1 MIRSTHHST
10 RESILHGDGVAYHAS
25 IFLILLL
32 VGLSTQPCAAQTGG
46 KVPRVSVVQPVQKT
60 LVYSLPSKPAE
71 IHAAQEAT
79 LYARTNGYLQQI
91 LVDFGDAVE
100 KDQLIAVLEAPELQD
115 EVRRAEAQLLEASA
129 QLGAARANAA
139 GGDSQ
144 IIAAKAGHVQAEAAV
159 LQAGAELE
167 KARAILH
174 AELIHLNRM
183 IQLHDQDAAT
193 DAQLESARR
202 DHSQAL
208 GDVDIGEKGVTSAKA
223 MAGAAAAKIQVAESQ
238 KEALVSLVA
247 VAEAAIASANARV
260 DLATTMVGYTRIQAP
275 FSGIITERFLDPG
288 AAVVTSS
295 SSKTTAIVSIKDMS
309 HLRVFVQIPEP
320 DVPYIQ
326 QGHAATVTCS
336 AIPNQKF
343 QGTVSRISK
352 SLDRRTRTMKVEI
365 LLENQQGQIFPG
377 MFATVDFQL
386 IERENAWT
394 LPAQALLGT
403 RGEYHVYCVVGGTCQ
418 VVPIKIGLDDGATVE
433 ITEGLSGTEQVIL
446 IGKGLVQEGDRVEA
460 VGANP

>member
-1 MIRSTHHST
+1 MIRSTSHST

-79 LYARTNGYLQQI
+79 LYARTNGYLQQM

-100 KDQLIAVLEAPELQD
+100 KDQLIAVLEAPELHD

-129 QLGAARANAA
+129 QLGAAQANAA

-167 KARAILH
+167 KARAVLH

-183 IQLHDQDAAT
+183 IHLHEQDAAT

-208 GDVDIGEKGVTSAKA
+208 GDVDIGEKAVTSARA
-223 MAGAAAAKIQVAESQ
+223 MEGAAAAKIQVAESQ

-260 DLATTMVGYTRIQAP
+260 DLATTCSCCACPGRCGPRWRPCPSVQPCASLKYGPSQIGACPIFLLVGGDGCKGLRKWVACGARET
-275 FSGIITERFLDPG
+275 SGIVFDP
-288 AAVVTSS
+288 
-295 SSKTTAIVSIKDMS
+295 
-309 HLRVFVQIPEP
+309 L
-320 DVPYIQ
+320 
-326 QGHAATVTCS
+326 C
-336 AIPNQKF
+336 
-343 QGTVSRISK
+343 
-352 SLDRRTRTMKVEI
+352 DRRV
-365 LLENQQGQIFPG
+365 G
-377 MFATVDFQL
+377 
-386 IERENAWT
+386 
-394 LPAQALLGT
+394 LGL
-403 RGEYHVYCVVGGTCQ
+403 G
-418 VVPIKIGLDDGATVE
+418 
-433 ITEGLSGTEQVIL
+433 
-446 IGKGLVQEGDRVEA
+446 
-460 VGANP
+460 